1 MSPAKTK
8 IQGGDTLVFAIVI
21 AVYMAV
27 ILCIGVVTSH
37 KQGKGDI
44 GSFMTSGGGIGVLPA
59 IALVV
64 GANVAGSGT
73 VGTVQAGYTTGISA
87 VWPQAVGAI
96 GIFLGVWLGV
106 TKFYRV
112 MALDGAISLPE
123 AVGKFFSP
131 RVRSAIAVITAFS
144 FVGLFAIQPTAIAAI
159 LAPAFGWDFNT
170 VMWVG
175 GIFCIVLA
183 CTGGLKS
190 ISDTNVVHTVVMCVS
205 LTLAS
210 VLVVKKLG
218 GGLENVNRVLPAS
231 YMDPLALGWGTVGAY
246 LATTVGFALNA
257 LSLSPVFGCKN
268 LKTAHRSLLISAVI
282 LTAFAF
288 AITYIGMGGK
298 AAGIDIAGADAI
310 YAVTDLISPVLSAIV
325 NVGVLAA
332 ILSTAPML
340 AMSAGSVISHDI
352 YASLINKSAT
362 PKQEM
367 LAAKI
372 VIVVI
377 GVFAIIIGT
386 SIPSIM
392 SGLMAAVQI
401 VTVPSAIVFAA
412 VVTGRIHENSAF
424 WSILVSGAV
433 SVVWYFM
440 QSPFGIQPVWP
451 SLAAAVVVIVP
462 MMISS
467 KGRVYENYEQYRDR
481 LKYYEQA
488 GKL

>member
-1 MSPAKTK
+1 MK
-8 IQGGDTLVFAIVI
+8 QGGDHLVFAIVI
-21 AVYMAV
+21 AVYAV
-27 ILCIGVVTSH
+27 VVLCIGIVTAR
-37 KQGKGDI
+37 KQQKKDI
-44 GSFMTSGGGIGVLPA
+44 GSFMTSGGGIGVLSA
-59 IALVV
+59 VALVV

-73 VGTVQAGYTTGISA
+73 VGTVQTGYTTGISA

-96 GIFLGVWLGV
+96 GILIGIALGV

-123 AVGKFFSP
+123 AVGKFFSA

-144 FVGLFAIQPTAIAAI
+144 FIGLFAIQPTAIAAI
-159 LAPAFGWDFNT
+159 LAPAFGWDYNT

-175 GIFCIVLA
+175 GIFCIALA
-183 CTGGLKS
+183 CMGGLKG

-205 LTLAS
+205 LTVAS
-210 VLVVKKLG
+210 VLVVKNLG
-218 GGLENVNRVLPAS
+218 GGVEHINSTLPAT
-231 YMDPLALGWGTVGAY
+231 YLDPLALGWGTVGAY

-257 LSLSPVFGCKN
+257 LSLSPVFGCRN

-298 AAGIDIAGADAI
+298 AAGIDIAGVDAI
-310 YAVTDLISPVLSAIV
+310 YAITDRISPVLSAIV

-340 AMSAGSVISHDI
+340 AMSAGGVIAHDI
-352 YASLINKSAT
+352 YAAWINKSAT

-367 LAAKI
+367 LVAKI
-372 VIVVI
+372 VILVI
-377 GVFAIIIGT
+377 GVFAIVIGT

-412 VVTGRIHENSAF
+412 VVTGRIDESSAF
-424 WSILVSGAV
+424 WGILVSGAV
-433 SVVWYFM
+433 SVVWYFL

-451 SLAAAVVVIVP
+451 SLASAVVVIVP
-462 MMISS
+462 MIIRSG
-467 KGRVYENYEQYRDR
+467 GRVYDHYQQYKER
-481 LKYYEQA
+481 LAYYEQA

>member
-1 MSPAKTK
+1 MK
-8 IQGGDTLVFAIVI
+8 QGGDHLVFAIVI
-21 AVYMAV
+21 AVYAV
-27 ILCIGVVTSH
+27 VVLCIGIVTAR
-37 KQGKGDI
+37 KQKKKDI
-44 GSFMTSGGGIGVLPA
+44 GSFMTSGGGIGVFPA
-59 IALVV
+59 VALVV

-73 VGTVQAGYTTGISA
+73 VGTVQTGYTTGISA

-96 GIFLGVWLGV
+96 GILLGITLGV

-123 AVGKFFSP
+123 AVGKFFSA

-144 FVGLFAIQPTAIAAI
+144 FIGLFAIQPTAIAAI
-159 LAPAFGWDFNT
+159 LAPAFGWDYNT

-175 GIFCIVLA
+175 GVFCIALA
-183 CTGGLKS
+183 CMGGLKG
-190 ISDTNVVHTVVMCVS
+190 ISDTNVVHTVVMCVF
-205 LTLAS
+205 LTVAS
-210 VLVVKKLG
+210 ILVVKQLG
-218 GGLENVNRVLPAS
+218 GGMTHVNSALPAS
-231 YMDPLALGWGTVGAY
+231 YLDPLALGWGTVGAY

-257 LSLSPVFGCKN
+257 LSLSPVFGCRN

-298 AAGIDIAGADAI
+298 AAGIDIAGVDAI
-310 YAVTDLISPVLSAIV
+310 YAITARISSVLSAIA

-340 AMSAGSVISHDI
+340 AMSAGGVIAHDI
-352 YASLINKSAT
+352 YASWLNKSAT

-367 LAAKI
+367 LVAKI
-372 VIVVI
+372 VILVI
-377 GVFAIIIGT
+377 GVFAIVIGT

-412 VVTGRIHENSAF
+412 VVTGRIDERSAF
-424 WSILVSGAV
+424 WGILVSGAV
-433 SVVWYFM
+433 SVVWYFL

-462 MMISS
+462 MIIRS
-467 KGRVYENYEQYRDR
+467 GGQVYDSYRRYKER
-481 LKYYEQA
+481 LAYYEQA